1 MKKFLFSLALST
13 LAIPFLSAQ
22 IEAGFSLGPSVSN
35 MRVSGINNLI
45 RDPDPFVGFK
55 GGVQLTY
62 TPVAS
67 FSLVSGLNY
76 HSTGFVAR
84 QNLGFEIFDIEIPAE
99 VKAITRLHFLEMP
112 LLARL
117 NLGQGKV
124 RGYLEAGPQMS
135 LAMDGEV
142 IARANFLID
151 FKLGTYD
158 IDLSNSNFRQFE
170 LAGAAGAGL
179 RWDLSERMGM
189 NLGVQYLHG
198 FTDLTDEPIV
208 DIHTSRYA
216 VSGQLGVQYK
226 F

>member
-1 MKKFLFSLALST
+1 MKKIIFSLALTT
-13 LAIPFLSAQ
+13 LTLNFLSAQ
-22 IEAGFSLGPSVSN
+22 IEVGISLGPSVSN

-45 RDPDPFVGFK
+45 RDPDPFAGFK
-55 GGVQLTY
+55 GGLQLSY
-62 TPVAS
+62 TPVSS
-67 FSLVSGLNY
+67 FSLVSGIHY

-84 QNLGFEIFDIEIPAE
+84 QNLGFEVFDIDIPAE

-112 LLARL
+112 VLARL

-124 RGYLEAGPQMS
+124 RAYLEAGPQMS
-135 LAMDGEV
+135 LAMDGEI

-151 FKLGTYD
+151 FRLGTYD
-158 IDLSNSNFRQFE
+158 INMNNSNFRQFE
-170 LAGAAGAGL
+170 LAGVAGAGL
-179 RWDLSERMGM
+179 KWDLSERMGM
-189 NLGVQYLHG
+189 NLGIQYLHG
-198 FTDLTDEPIV
+198 FTDLTSEPIV